1 MTEENKDFKLTDYK
15 YPPRNSKALSEIQ
28 SYLKAYDRGQLR
40 LWNPFNGQSINV
52 VELLNPMVRTK
63 FTIAGAIL
71 MISAFVS
78 NMYILNNLTA
88 DSAILSYTT
97 FMFAN
102 LGAALLLPTFIVVI
116 LNRVNHARG
125 KKAALRGTDYQM
137 PQKELPDLK
146 QISDELILQLSQDYS
161 PMLNGASELFGGLKK
176 NITTEQVVAIFNH
189 IFAEDNFDPTPLI
202 EDMERFEN
210 GRNEFTK
217 MLQKGLDYGSD
228 LGVIQDPKFV
238 QFLSLAF
245 VIGFLK
251 REDDRENRE
260 YHFPN
265 LHIFELL
272 KVYQDFCAKF
282 LNYCKVEYGTPL
294 TERHVVKRI
303 IKLMDS
309 FIAHGKIT
317 IEVNHLADR

>member
-1 MTEENKDFKLTDYK
+1 MTEEIKDFKLTGYK
-15 YPPRNSKALSEIQ
+15 YPPRNSKTLSEIQ

-40 LWNPFNGQSINV
+40 LWNPFSGQSVNV
-52 VELLNPMVRTK
+52 VELLNPMVRPR
-63 FTIAGAIL
+63 FTITGAIL
-71 MISAFVS
+71 MISAFIS
-78 NMYILNNLTA
+78 NMYTLNNLTA
-88 DSAILSYTT
+88 DSALISYIT
-97 FMFAN
+97 FMCAN
-102 LGAALLLPTFIVVI
+102 LGAALLLPTFIVVV

-125 KKAALRGTDYQM
+125 KKAALRGTGYEM
-137 PQKELPDLK
+137 LQKELPDLK

-161 PMLNGASELFGGLKK
+161 PMLNGAAELFGGLKK
-176 NITTEQVVAIFNH
+176 NITTEQVIAIFNY
-189 IFAEDNFDPTPLI
+189 IFADDNFDPTSLI

-238 QFLSLAF
+238 QFLSFAF
-245 VIGFLK
+245 AIGFLK
-251 REDDRENRE
+251 REDERENKE
-260 YHFPN
+260 YRFPN

-282 LNYCKVEYGTPL
+282 LAYCKTEYGAPL
-294 TERHVVKRI
+294 TEKHVIGRI
-303 IKLMDS
+303 MKLMDG

-317 IEVNHLADR
+317 IEVNHLIHR

>member
-1 MTEENKDFKLTDYK
+1 MTEEIKDLKLTDYK
-15 YPPRNSKALSEIQ
+15 YPPRNSKTLSEIQ

-40 LWNPFNGQSINV
+40 LWNPFSGHSVNV
-52 VELLNPMVRTK
+52 VELLNPMVRTR
-63 FTIAGAIL
+63 FTIAGSIL
-71 MISAFVS
+71 MISAFIS

-88 DSAILSYTT
+88 DSAILSYIT
-97 FMFAN
+97 FMCAN

-125 KKAALRGTDYQM
+125 KQAALLGTGYEM
-137 PQKELPDLK
+137 LQKELPDLK
-146 QISDELILQLSQDYS
+146 QITDELILQLSQDYS
-161 PMLNGASELFGGLKK
+161 PMLNGAAEIFSGLKK
-176 NITTEQVVAIFNH
+176 NITTKQLIAILNY
-189 IFAEDNFDPTPLI
+189 IFSEDNFDPTPLI

-210 GRNEFTK
+210 GCNQFTK

-238 QFLSLAF
+238 QFLSFAF

-251 REDDRENRE
+251 REDDRENKE
-260 YHFPN
+260 YRFPN

-272 KVYQDFCAKF
+272 KVYQDFCTKF
-282 LNYCKVEYGTPL
+282 LSYCKIEYGTPL

-303 IKLMDS
+303 MKLMDS

-317 IEVNHLADR
+317 IEVNHLTGR